1 MQVLDFF
8 LLMQVAAAGGE
19 GNIPSP
25 RHCSSTLCFTG
36 RVETQVQG
44 VSLTADGLTEE
55 RHEGKWS
62 PPRGGNHRVWDHI
75 HLHSCIFPLL
85 AARQAAEQEKE
96 VREGAEGNL
105 FPVSLLQAAVVGLGG
120 GWGAGVGTIK
130 ALSGK
135 SCCFI
140 CLQEWTNHGS
150 VSMNQIPSL
159 WKCSAK
165 LEILGCTTPR
175 T

>member
-19 GNIPSP
+19 RQHPLTT
-25 RHCSSTLCFTG
+25 TLLLHSLFHLKGWNTG
-36 RVETQVQG
+36 SGSVTDSWWAHWGEAWGQLITTQRRKPQG
-44 VSLTADGLTEE
+44 VRPYS
-55 RHEGKWS
+55 S
-62 PPRGGNHRVWDHI
+62 SQ
-75 HLHSCIFPLL
+75 LHFPF
-85 AARQAAEQEKE
+85 AGSKAGSRTEKE

-105 FPVSLLQAAVVGLGG
+105 FPVSLLQATVVGLGG
-120 GWGAGVGTIK
+120 GWRAGVGTIK

-140 CLQEWTNHGS
+140 CLQEWTNHGP